1 MGDFGRV
8 KAIILILDGAGIGR
22 QDEPGNP
29 CPADA
34 NTLANTGRVASLRLP
49 VMESL
54 GLGNIAALPGV
65 PPVSGPLASH
75 GKCRLAYTGADSYLG
90 HQEILGVTPPRAHL
104 ELLADTGDQIRKALE
119 KAGHRTRPAVPWG
132 HALLVDDAIV
142 ICDNLEASPGAAV
155 NLLIPTA
162 VTTFEEGIAV
172 GQIVRQAV
180 GNLRVIVCG
189 GRHFTADE
197 ALQNMVKLDTAQ
209 VGVPTPSLALYDET
223 YQVRHLGLPVDSHR
237 QLPYAFAQ
245 HELPVGLFG
254 KVSDLVTDAVDAR
267 SSTADT
273 KEVMSLV
280 LDHARSWADGLI
292 VATVQETDLAGHQQ
306 DSERMARVLAT
317 VDAGLPPLLAAL
329 GADDVLAIT
338 ADHGNDPTMLTS
350 AHTRESVPLLWY
362 QPCRAGTSLGIRSS
376 LSDPAAT
383 IAALFRIQ
391 WSGEGEPLPLI
402 DGRAPADEQRAWQ
415 GGPERDPV

>member
-1 MGDFGRV
+1 MEDSGPV
-8 KAIILILDGAGIGR
+8 KAIILILDGVGVGR

-34 NTLANTGRVASLRLP
+34 NTLANTGRAASLRLP

-65 PPVSGPLASH
+65 APVSEPLASH
-75 GKCRLAYTGADSYLG
+75 GKCRLAYNGADSYLG

-104 ELLADTGDQIRKALE
+104 ELLADSRDRIRNALE
-119 KAGHRTRPAVPWG
+119 KTGRRTRPAVAWG
-132 HALLVDDAIV
+132 SALLVDDAIV
-142 ICDNLEASPGAAV
+142 ICDNLEATPGAAV

-162 VTTFEEGIAV
+162 TTTFEDGIAV
-172 GQIVRQAV
+172 GQIVREEV

-189 GRHFTADE
+189 GEHFTTDE
-197 ALQNMVKLDTAQ
+197 ALRNLVILDTGQ

-254 KVSDLVTDAVDAR
+254 KVSDLVADAVDAR
-267 SSTADT
+267 SSAANTT
-273 KEVMSLV
+273 EVMSLV
-280 LDHARSWADGLI
+280 LDHARSWAGGLI

-306 DSERMARVLAT
+306 DPQRMARVLAT
-317 VDAGLPPLLAAL
+317 VDAALPALLAAL
-329 GADDVLAIT
+329 GTDDMLAVT
-338 ADHGNDPTMLTS
+338 ADHGNDPTIQTS
-350 AHTRESVPLLWY
+350 AHTRETIPLLWY
-362 QPCRAGTSLGIRSS
+362 QPRRAGTNLGIRSS

-383 IAALFRIQ
+383 VAALFGFQ

-402 DGRAPADEQRAWQ
+402 CEHASVNEQRARRR
-415 GGPERDPV
+415 PRT

>member
-1 MGDFGRV
+1 MEDVGPV

-22 QDEPGNP
+22 QDDPGNP

-34 NTLANTGRVASLRLP
+34 NTLANTGRVAYLRLP

-65 PPVSGPLASH
+65 PPVSDPLASH
-75 GKCRLAYTGADSYLG
+75 GKCRLAYAGADSYLG

-104 ELLADTGDQIRKALE
+104 ELLADSRDRIRNALE
-119 KAGHRTRPAVPWG
+119 RAGHRTRPAVSWG
-132 HALLVDDAIV
+132 SALLVDDAIV
-142 ICDNLEASPGAAV
+142 ICDNLEAAPGAAV

-189 GRHFTADE
+189 GRHFTTDE
-197 ALQNMVKLDTAQ
+197 ALQNMVLLDSGQA
-209 VGVPTPSLALYDET
+209 GVPTPSLALYDET

-237 QLPYAFAQ
+237 QLPRAFAQ
-245 HELPVGLFG
+245 RELPVGLFG
-254 KVSDLVTDAVDAR
+254 KVSDLVTDVVDAR
-267 SSTADT
+267 SPAADT

-280 LDHARSWADGLI
+280 LDHARSWAGGLI

-306 DSERMARVLAT
+306 DPQRMARVLAT
-317 VDAGLPPLLAAL
+317 VDSALPAVLEAL
-329 GADDVLAIT
+329 GTDDMLAIT
-338 ADHGNDPTMLTS
+338 ADHGNDPTMPTS
-350 AHTRESVPLLWY
+350 AHTRENVPLLWY

-383 IAALFRIQ
+383 IAAIFGLQ
-391 WSGEGEPLPLI
+391 WSGEGERLPLPE
-402 DGRAPADEQRAWQ
+402 GVSEH
-415 GGPERDPV
+415 EPV